1 MIRRILAALLP
12 GLLPAL
18 LPALILAGCDG
29 GPPVC
34 RVDKLADLPL
44 LAGRR
49 IPAVEASLDGRK
61 VVLFIDT
68 GAALSIITRSAAD
81 RFGLV
86 SGAGGASVMVR
97 GIGGMVF
104 AQMATI
110 HRLGLGRGIAR
121 NITLP
126 VAGELGG
133 PVEGMPVLGL
143 FGADFLSNYDVDID
157 VPGHHFAMYALQGCG
172 SAIQPVDGP
181 YFEVPFHLEATKIE
195 LGLKLNGAPVR
206 GFLDTGAS
214 RTLITPDDARR
225 AGVTRQ
231 ALSEDRAGRAV
242 GIDASP
248 LDMRLHRFGSLEI
261 GAERMNNFPFVVA
274 DADIDD
280 MILGDDFLR
289 FNRVWI
295 SYPLQRLFIQP
306 ATHDPMVHRGD

>member
-1 MIRRILAALLP
+1 MIRRIL
-12 GLLPAL
+12 PAL
-18 LPALILAGCDG
+18 LSALLSALTLAGCDG
-29 GPPVC
+29 GPQLC

-49 IPAVEASLDGRK
+49 IPAVQASLDGRK

-68 GAALSIITRSAAD
+68 GAAMSIITRSAAD
-81 RFGLV
+81 RFGLY
-86 SGAGGASVMVR
+86 GRADDGSVMVR
-97 GIGGMVF
+97 GIGGTVF
-104 AQMATI
+104 AQLATI
-110 HRLGLGRGIAR
+110 HRLGLGHGIAR
-121 NITLP
+121 EITMP
-126 VAGELGG
+126 VVGELGG

-157 VPGHHFAMYALQGCG
+157 VPGHHFAMYALRGCG
-172 SAIQPVDGP
+172 TAIQPVDGP
-181 YFEVPFHLEATKIE
+181 YFEVPFHLDATKIE
-195 LGLKLNGAPVR
+195 LDLKLNGRPVR
-206 GFLDTGAS
+206 GFLDTGAT

-225 AGVTRQ
+225 AGVNEQ
-231 ALSEDRAGRAV
+231 ALSEDHVGHAV

-248 LDMRLHRFGSLEI
+248 LDARLHRFGSLEI

-306 ATHDPMVHRGD
+306 AAHDPMVRQSE

>member
-1 MIRRILAALLP
+1 MIRRILPALLS
-12 GLLPAL
+12 AL
-18 LPALILAGCDG
+18 LPALILAGCAG
-29 GPPVC
+29 GPQVC
-34 RVDKLADLPL
+34 KVDKLADLPL

-49 IPAVEASLDGRK
+49 IPAVEARLDGRK
-61 VVLFIDT
+61 VVLLIDT
-68 GAALSIITRSAAD
+68 GAALSIITKSAAD
-81 RFGLV
+81 QFGLLG
-86 SGAGGASVMVR
+86 GAGGGSVMVR
-97 GIGGMVF
+97 GIGGTVF

-121 NITLP
+121 EITLP

-133 PVEGMPVLGL
+133 AIEGMPVLGL

-172 SAIQPVDGP
+172 SAIQPIDGP
-181 YFEVPFHLEATKIE
+181 YFEVPFHLDATKIE
-195 LGLKLNGAPVR
+195 LDLKLNGKPVR
-206 GFLDTGAS
+206 GFLDTGAT

-225 AGVTRQ
+225 AGVTKQ
-231 ALSEDRAGRAV
+231 ALSADRAGRAF
-242 GIDASP
+242 GIDSSP
-248 LDMRLHRFGSLEI
+248 VEARLHRFGSLEI

-306 ATHDPMVHRGD
+306 ATHDPMVHQGE